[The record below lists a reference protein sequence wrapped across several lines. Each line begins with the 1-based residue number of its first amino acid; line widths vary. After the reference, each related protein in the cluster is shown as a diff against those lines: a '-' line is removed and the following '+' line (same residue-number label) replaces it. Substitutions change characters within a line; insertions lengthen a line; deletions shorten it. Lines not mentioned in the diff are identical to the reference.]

1 MSSEDKNKND
11 HDNDSD
17 SNLVS
22 IRGTDCFVHRWEAKN
37 NNDESNNNPKALIVL
52 YHGFLAHGGYPTVRY
67 AAEFFAQAGY
77 AVVAIDFPGHGK
89 SGGMR
94 GYLESADDLIEDGIA
109 MCQYAQSLYIN
120 ENENDNENKNKN
132 KIPLVL
138 CGSSMGGAIALSV
151 ARKLSQASVD
161 DDSVIPMVIMM
172 APMLKLNVSSI
183 EHTALQCLAFV
194 TPTLKLIPSSSTDSS
209 KQYRDEKKRKEC
221 EEDGLLD
228 SPGTS
233 NNIRVASALTCV
245 DITLNI
251 SKDFNTISNPYLL
264 LIADEDMVV
273 KNEGS
278 EEFHTKNISQD
289 KTKINYPAL
298 HGLLCEPSPLFD
310 TIKTDILN
318 WLDKRIS
325 Y

>member
-1 MSSEDKNKND
+1 MSSEDKNKN
-11 HDNDSD
+11 DNDSD

-37 NNDESNNNPKALIVL
+37 SNESNNPKALIVL

-94 GYLESADDLIEDGIA
+94 GYLKSADDLIEDGIS
-109 MCQYAQSLYIN
+109 MCQYAQSLYEDDN
-120 ENENDNENKNKN
+120 EIENKNKN
-132 KIPLVL
+132 IPLVL

-151 ARKLSQASVD
+151 ARKLSQTNDDDD
-161 DDSVIPMVIMM
+161 DDSTIPMVIMM

-228 SPGTS
+228 PPGTS

-251 SKDFNTISNPYLL
+251 SKDFNYISNPYLL
-264 LIADEDMVV
+264 LIADEDVVV

-278 EEFHTKNISQD
+278 EEFHTKSISQD

-310 TIKTDILN
+310 TIRYDILN
-318 WLDKRIS
+318 WIDKRIS
-325 Y
+325 E